1 MSILT
6 EYCKKVIITMFALFT
21 FVIIGIVLLA
31 LCCNWA
37 DVFYSL

>member
-1 MSILT
+1 MSSLT
-6 EYCKKVIITMFALFT
+6 EYCMRVIITIFT
-21 FVIIGIVLLA
+21 LIIIGIVLLA

>member
-1 MSILT
+1 MRILT
-6 EYCKKVIITMFALFT
+6 EYCKKVISTIFT
-21 FVIIGIVLLA
+21 FIIIGIVLLA